1 MENKEEAKAFIDE
14 CETFIND
21 CEEALED
28 CVGSLARIADEHN
41 VVETVLVDTFCDSLK
56 EHFGCSVGYDVG
68 DAAYKVVV
76 IAFEYGDQ
84 YIISYKGTTEPETI
98 EDAFASYID
107 SKGEDIEEES
117 AVDIIDT
124 VMQSF
129 VIDGELTYRWVP
141 FYHIA
146 I

>member
-1 MENKEEAKAFIDE
+1 MENKEEVNTSISE
-14 CETFIND
+14 CEET
-21 CEEALED
+21 LED
-28 CVGSLARIADEHN
+28 CIGSLARIADEHN

-56 EHFGCSVGYDVG
+56 EHFGCKVRCDVS

-76 IAFEYGDQ
+76 ISFEYGDQ
-84 YIISYKGTTEPETI
+84 YIITYKGRTAPETI
-98 EDAFASYID
+98 QDAFASYID
-107 SKGEDIEEES
+107 SKGEDLEES

-129 VIDGELTYRWVP
+129 SDELTDRHVS